1 MNMVLISEKANNDL
15 HKILSGLLSWQKIS
29 LNREYC
35 LNYVPDIITVCRS
48 IDKRTI
54 HFNAIYSAHKQYG
67 QKVYKYK
74 RNRNTTWYIIYNF
87 DKGNNIVYIQHI
99 TSNHTTVES

>member
-1 MNMVLISEKANNDL
+1 MVLISEKANNDL
-15 HKILSGLLSWQKIS
+15 RKILSGLLSWQRIS

-67 QKVYKYK
+67 QKYL
-74 RNRNTTWYIIYNF
+74 NI
-87 DKGNNIVYIQHI
+87 KGAETLPGTLFTISIKETI
-99 TSNHTTVES
+99 